1 VELLALSIVVQG
13 SRHFGGTGGERRMP
27 IRTTARLC
35 IVALRVAGGALAQ
48 AAPAEQSYVQSAQT
62 INQAELALGQLA
74 QQRGSSDEVKQ
85 MARNMVDR
93 HSALSAQLADLARE
107 RAIPTAQHPS
117 TVDDRAYVRLGKLS
131 GTSFD
136 EAFKQAV
143 ADAHTRELALHRGEI
158 ERGGDAGLRSYAQS
172 RVSALEASME
182 QAKDEW

>member
-1 VELLALSIVVQG
+1 MLIK
-13 SRHFGGTGGERRMP
+13 
-27 IRTTARLC
+27 TTARLC
-35 IVALRVAGGALAQ
+35 ITALLAAGGALAQ

-85 MARNMVDR
+85 MARNMVER
-93 HSALSAQLADLARE
+93 HSALSVQLADLARE
-107 RAIPTAQHPS
+107 RAIATAQYPS
-117 TVDDRAYVRLGKLS
+117 TEEERGYDRLAKLT

-143 ADAHTRELALHRGEI
+143 ADAHTRELALHRGEL
-158 ERGGDAGLRSYAQS
+158 ERGGDAGLRGYAQS
-172 RVSALEASME
+172 RVSALEASMA

>member
-1 VELLALSIVVQG
+1 MLIK
-13 SRHFGGTGGERRMP
+13 
-27 IRTTARLC
+27 TTARLC
-35 IVALRVAGGALAQ
+35 ITALLAAGGALAQ

-85 MARNMVDR
+85 MARNMVER

-107 RAIPTAQHPS
+107 RAIATAQHPS
-117 TVDDRAYVRLGKLS
+117 TEEERGYDRLAKLT

-143 ADAHTRELALHRGEI
+143 AHAHTRELALHRGEL
-158 ERGGDAGLRSYAQS
+158 ERGGDAGLRGYAQS
-172 RVSALEASME
+172 RVSALEASMA

>member
-1 VELLALSIVVQG
+1 MLIK
-13 SRHFGGTGGERRMP
+13 
-27 IRTTARLC
+27 TTARLC
-35 IVALRVAGGALAQ
+35 ITALLAAGGALAQ

-85 MARNMVDR
+85 MARTMVER

-107 RAIPTAQHPS
+107 RAIATAQHPS
-117 TVDDRAYVRLGKLS
+117 TEEERGYDRLAKLT

-143 ADAHTRELALHRGEI
+143 AHAHTRELALHRGEL
-158 ERGGDAGLRSYAQS
+158 ERGGDAGLRGYAQS
-172 RVSALEASME
+172 RVSALEASMAR
-182 QAKDEW
+182 AKDEW

>member
-1 VELLALSIVVQG
+1 MLIE
-13 SRHFGGTGGERRMP
+13 
-27 IRTTARLC
+27 TTARLC
-35 IVALRVAGGALAQ
+35 ITALLAAGGALAQ

-85 MARNMVDR
+85 MARTMVER

-107 RAIPTAQHPS
+107 RAIATAQHPS
-117 TVDDRAYVRLGKLS
+117 TEEERGYDRLAKLT

-143 ADAHTRELALHRGEI
+143 AHAHTRELALHRGEL
-158 ERGGDAGLRSYAQS
+158 ERGGDAGLRGYAQS
-172 RVSALEASME
+172 RVSALEASMA